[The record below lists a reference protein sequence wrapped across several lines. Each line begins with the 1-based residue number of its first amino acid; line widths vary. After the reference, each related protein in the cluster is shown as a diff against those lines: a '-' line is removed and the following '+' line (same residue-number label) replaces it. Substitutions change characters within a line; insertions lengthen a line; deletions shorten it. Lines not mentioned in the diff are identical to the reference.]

1 LASGGDDSD
10 GATSGK
16 METLTKDVNRDVEDK
31 IRRTLVPYLG
41 LENFQVSVTSILNTD
56 QVVTTE
62 TTFDPATRV
71 ERSVR
76 VVKENA
82 VAQNSSD
89 HPPTSVAQNIP
100 DQGSPAGAGK
110 SSNEVNDRKEE
121 LTNYEIS
128 SKKTDTEHKGF
139 AVQKLSIAV

>member
-1 LASGGDDSD
+1 ILKPDQGR
-10 GATSGK
+10 TH
-16 METLTKDVNRDVEDK
+16 ETV
-31 IRRTLVPYLG
+31 
-41 LENFQVSVTSILNTD
+41 
-56 QVVTTE
+56 
-62 TTFDPATRV
+62 FDPATRV

-100 DQGSPAGAGK
+100 EQGSPAGAGK
-110 SSNEVNDRKEE
+110 SSNEQNDHREE

-139 AVQKLSIAV
+139 TVQKLSIAVLVNKTRLTAAAGTGADAVSPDQQLMEIEQLVGSAAGLNKDRGDQL